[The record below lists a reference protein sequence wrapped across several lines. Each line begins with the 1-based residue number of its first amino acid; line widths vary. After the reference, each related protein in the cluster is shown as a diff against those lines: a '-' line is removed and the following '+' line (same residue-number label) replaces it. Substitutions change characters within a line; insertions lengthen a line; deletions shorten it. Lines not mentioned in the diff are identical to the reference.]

1 MKKYSLSFPG
11 SGLLLVKDNWLGDQF
26 CFPMTS
32 TYVYMK
38 VEDATDY
45 TFYFKFNMVIDEVV
59 IPVTSLNDIA
69 GTAPVSNNAAT
80 DFAAI
85 VSRL

>member
-11 SGLLLVKDNWLGDQF
+11 TGLILITDNWLGDQF
-26 CFPMTS
+26 CFPVTS

-38 VEDATDY
+38 VQDTSDY
-45 TFYFKFNMVIDEVV
+45 TFYFKFDYTDEVV

-69 GTAPVSNNAAT
+69 GTAPVGNNAAT
-80 DFAAI
+80 DFGVI
-85 VSRL
+85 VSKI